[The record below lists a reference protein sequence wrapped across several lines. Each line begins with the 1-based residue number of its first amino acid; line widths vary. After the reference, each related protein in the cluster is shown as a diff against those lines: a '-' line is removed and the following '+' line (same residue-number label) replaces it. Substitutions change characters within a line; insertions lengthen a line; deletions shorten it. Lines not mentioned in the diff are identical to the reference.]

1 VNLSSSEVSGGQVL
15 IPTGRLYGP
24 SWHSPIDKLHIRRPL
39 LRKGGKEQK
48 WAGRQSLKKPP
59 NPGVSYVHT
68 ALLAGFAPIWLLIT
82 DAVVLMGKKAAAK
95 GKKAKPVKDG
105 PKKPK
110 SGFMFY
116 SQERRVTLKVEQPDL
131 SITDASKVIGAE
143 WKALAESDK
152 KKYMDLFEEDRKRY
166 ASEKEALAADS

>member
-1 VNLSSSEVSGGQVL
+1 
-15 IPTGRLYGP
+15 
-24 SWHSPIDKLHIRRPL
+24 
-39 LRKGGKEQK
+39 
-48 WAGRQSLKKPP
+48 
-59 NPGVSYVHT
+59 
-68 ALLAGFAPIWLLIT
+68 
-82 DAVVLMGKKAAAK
+82 MGKKAAAK
-95 GKKAKPVKDG
+95 GKKAKTVKDG

-116 SQERRVTLKVEQPDL
+116 SQERRVTLKVEQPTL

-143 WKALAESDK
+143 WKALSDHDK